1 MSDSIDT
8 TNSNLAE
15 LNNNLSPLLCGNVA
29 SVTKT
34 VNTNASG
41 TYTEVYSYTATQ
53 KVTITITGYF
63 EFSGTVTNGIRSYR
77 LIDTGVNYPMT
88 CQIMP
93 VTLGFSTYIPIYF
106 KKQLSVGEKISIEI
120 NAYGAQ
126 ASVSTDVRL
135 NIIT

>member
-1 MSDSIDT
+1 MALPPPLSD
-8 TNSNLAE
+8 
-15 LNNNLSPLLCGNVA
+15 LNNHLSPLLCENVT

-41 TYTEVYSYTATQ
+41 TYTEIYSYTATQ
-53 KVTITITGYF
+53 KETITITGYF
-63 EFSGTVTNGIRSYR
+63 EFSGSVTNGIRSYR

-106 KKQLSVGEKISIEI
+106 SKQLSVGEKISIEI

-126 ASVSTDVRL
+126 ASVATDVRL